1 MFKIKYIKISS
12 FWGEHTV
19 ETNFYSS
26 VNVIIG
32 RNGTGKTT
40 FMSIL
45 HAVLTVDIEWL
56 YDFEFNEVE
65 IKLID
70 GSKSKTIKVKKI
82 ISIDYR
88 FPHVEYTISKNK
100 FNLRVVGSDENVPLH
115 FKRRIIEESEEI
127 RAQMD
132 KLVNITTLS
141 VYRIKKDY
149 DQNRRERQEAKNTSP
164 VDLILQELIQR
175 LTTYQLELSD
185 KARAVSSSLQRKVL
199 TSLLYTGETDQKSGF
214 SLDFDKKDEKK
225 KLIAAYKQL
234 GVLDSKVRS
243 DISNHVEKVAES
255 VNKMKHVIETSTP
268 EESVDFDFISPLERI
283 KQTKKVVDMSLE
295 AEEEEKEIFKQ
306 RNDFLAILKAFITD
320 KEFEFNNGH
329 LTVYKNGSVP
339 ISKLSS
345 GEKQLI
351 ILFAEALL
359 QRQAPYI
366 FIADEPELSLHVAW
380 QREILPAIKQ
390 LNPNAQLIVAT
401 HSPEVAGKYSDKII
415 DMEDLHK

>member
-1 MFKIKYIKISS
+1 
-12 FWGEHTV
+12 
-19 ETNFYSS
+19 
-26 VNVIIG
+26 
-32 RNGTGKTT
+32 
-40 FMSIL
+40 
-45 HAVLTVDIEWL
+45 
-56 YDFEFNEVE
+56 
-65 IKLID
+65 
-70 GSKSKTIKVKKI
+70 
-82 ISIDYR
+82 
-88 FPHVEYTISKNK
+88 
-100 FNLRVVGSDENVPLH
+100 
-115 FKRRIIEESEEI
+115 
-127 RAQMD
+127 
-132 KLVNITTLS
+132 
-141 VYRIKKDY
+141 
-149 DQNRRERQEAKNTSP
+149 
-164 VDLILQELIQR
+164 
-175 LTTYQLELSD
+175 
-185 KARAVSSSLQRKVL
+185 
-199 TSLLYTGETDQKSGF
+199 
-214 SLDFDKKDEKK
+214 
-225 KLIAAYKQL
+225 
-234 GVLDSKVRS
+234 
-243 DISNHVEKVAES
+243 
-255 VNKMKHVIETSTP
+255 MKHVIETSTP